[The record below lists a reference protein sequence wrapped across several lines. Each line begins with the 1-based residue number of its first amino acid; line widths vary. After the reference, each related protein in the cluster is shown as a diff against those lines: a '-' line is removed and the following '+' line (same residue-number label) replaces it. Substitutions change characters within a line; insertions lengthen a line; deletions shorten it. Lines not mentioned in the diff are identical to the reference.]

1 MNALP
6 ADRDQ
11 LATKADL
18 AELRSELRS
27 ELYLRISEQTRTLVL
42 AVAGPATWLAGEQ
55 VTGRSPPWFFVPG
68 ATVDWSCQHEAPAC
82 SVGAT
87 ASRRCTDTW

>member
-42 AVAGPATWLAGEQ
+42 AVAGLNLSAVGLAFAAA
-55 VTGRSPPWFFVPG
+55 RL
-68 ATVDWSCQHEAPAC
+68 A
-82 SVGAT
+82 
-87 ASRRCTDTW
+87 